1 MGSEDFIGFIG
12 GAIVACSFFPQ
23 IFRVIKLKRAYEISP
38 FFTSL
43 MLIGCI
49 LWAVYGFSLNLLP
62 MMVLSV
68 VNTTQV
74 AVLMVL
80 RYLYGRTQ
88 PKQSISD
95 QITHDIT
102 QNN

>member
-1 MGSEDFIGFIG
+1 LGSEDFIGFIG